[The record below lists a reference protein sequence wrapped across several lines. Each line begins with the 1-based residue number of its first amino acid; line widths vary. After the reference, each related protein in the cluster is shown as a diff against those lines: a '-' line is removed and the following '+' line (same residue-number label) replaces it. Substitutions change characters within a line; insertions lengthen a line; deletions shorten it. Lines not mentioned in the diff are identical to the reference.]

1 MTFIFRH
8 LDGNHKLIRWRLVI
22 HDGIDGFSHLVVFL
36 KCSTNNKAKTVLD
49 SFYQAIEQYRTPL
62 KIRTDHGNEN
72 IEVARYMPEKRGV
85 EGNSV
90 ITGKSVHNQR
100 IELL

>member
-1 MTFIFRH
+1 M
-8 LDGNHKLIRWRLVI
+8 
-22 HDGIDGFSHLVVFL
+22 
-36 KCSTNNKAKTVLD
+36 D